1 MDLIRQHFLTKA
13 FTLVTG
19 LIFLNMS
26 FFLAEVCMLKYNKSE
41 IAEIAKLILNTGFEE
56 ERDGESS
63 STDSVGKEVD
73 LLIHRGHIHDTS
85 SFLISINTN
94 RTLVDHYLHA
104 NHSLNFSPPPD
115 LT

>member
-1 MDLIRQHFLTKA
+1 MEIIRQHFLTKA

-26 FFLAEVCMLKYNKSE
+26 FFLAEVCILKYNKTE
-41 IAEIAKLILNTGFEE
+41 LADIAKLILNAGFEE
-56 ERDGESS
+56 ERDGE
-63 STDSVGKEVD
+63 TPGADSIGKEVG
-73 LLIHRGHIHDTS
+73 LLMNLANIHDTT

-115 LT
+115 LI